1 MLTRVLPALEVLPRM
16 TDEEQSWVI
25 AQQFGICAGWRLNF
39 AVNQA
44 GEAFGQDGTSGGV
57 SNGLDRLVMGKLRS
71 QSDLIVTSGATA
83 RAERYKSS
91 KHARIAIITRTGDLD
106 SVPAV
111 QGSQFFTP
119 LIITNAENF
128 DSVEKALNDVDV
140 EVVSYGEATSML
152 DPLKIVELVAGSGY
166 QSPILE
172 SGASL
177 SREFIHAG
185 VVKEVCLTISK
196 TAKEAFSARSVSPSM
211 LRALFGSDANF
222 GLVDMLVTNE
232 NIFTRWIRVPSTEEN
247 SGR

>member
-16 TDEEQSWVI
+16 TEEEQSWAI

-44 GEAFGQDGTSGGV
+44 GEAFGQDGTSEGV

-106 SVPAV
+106 RVPAV

-119 LIITNAENF
+119 LIITDIEHF
-128 DSVEKALNDVDV
+128 DSVEQALNDVDV
-140 EVVSYGEATSML
+140 EVVSYGEAASL
-152 DPLKIVELVAGSGY
+152 FAPLKIEELVAGSGY

-177 SREFIHAG
+177 SREFIQAG
-185 VVKEVCLTISK
+185 VVKEICLTISK
-196 TAKEAFSARSVSPSM
+196 SAKEAFSARSVSPSM
-211 LRALFGSDANF
+211 LRGLFGSEANF
-222 GLVDMLVTNE
+222 RLVDMLVTNE
-232 NIFTRWIRVPSTEEN
+232 NIFTRWIRLPSRAVN